1 MYYYLTLV
9 CIFIQTPV
17 VTEALYAAFLLLQ
30 IVHEHPQ
37 TSNEVGFTNFW
48 NLVLN
53 SDKALFINE
62 KMLFQFNDEGM

>member
-1 MYYYLTLV
+1 MCYYLILV
-9 CIFIQTPV
+9 CIFIQIPV

-30 IVHEHPQ
+30 IVHEYPQ
-37 TSNEVGFTNFW
+37 SSNEVGFTNFW

-62 KMLFQFNDEGM
+62 KMLFQFNDEGR